1 MAFDTSVSLSFERET
16 AARATVFYWVASSAL
31 EKLKNNPGSVL

>member
-1 MAFDTSVSLSFERET
+1 MAFDTSVSLIFERE
-16 AARATVFYWVASSAL
+16 AAAHATVFYQVASSVL